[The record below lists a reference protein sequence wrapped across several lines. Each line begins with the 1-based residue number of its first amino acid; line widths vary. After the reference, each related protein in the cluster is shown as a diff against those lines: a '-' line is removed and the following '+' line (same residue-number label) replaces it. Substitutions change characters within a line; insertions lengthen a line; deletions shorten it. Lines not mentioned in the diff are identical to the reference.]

1 MCDIKCQHYVF
12 RRTYKTAS
20 RPTGCNGIVVLLDDY
35 GASKYLS
42 YCNRFKFVWRGEIKL
57 MGLCEYLWDI
67 KCQLNVFRRTYKT
80 AARPSASDEIVVLL
94 DGYDAS

>member
-1 MCDIKCQHYVF
+1 MSDIKCQHNVF

-57 MGLCEYLWDI
+57 MKFGF
-67 KCQLNVFRRTYKT
+67 V
-80 AARPSASDEIVVLL
+80 
-94 DGYDAS
+94 